1 MLSKECRRCLLSN
14 RTHTSRH
21 SGTSSVVCA
30 RPRLT
35 KCAAAS
41 KQQNSSD
48 QESWH
53 LAPQQQQQLRTA
65 VLATAVCVALVSN
78 VREARASD
86 NWIPRRHHR
95 HIAERFTD
103 TWADSIVEVCGL
115 TGREPVEMY
124 DWLARAPCRHAQM
137 QLSAVG
143 SRPTAYQCSCSAL
156 IDVPRTCSHP
166 ASAVGPVFSAGLS

>member
-1 MLSKECRRCLLSN
+1 MLSKQYPWCPLSN

-30 RPRLT
+30 RPQLT

-41 KQQNSSD
+41 QQQNSSD
-48 QESWH
+48 QEAWH

-65 VLATAVCVALVSN
+65 VLATAVCVAFVSN
-78 VREARASD
+78 VSAARASD

-95 HIAERFTD
+95 HIGERFTD

-115 TGREPVEMY
+115 TGRQA
-124 DWLARAPCRHAQM
+124 ARRSCCGAYTLPLHCNQM
-137 QLSAVG
+137 QMLPCNMSL
-143 SRPTAYQCSCSAL
+143 C
-156 IDVPRTCSHP
+156 
-166 ASAVGPVFSAGLS
+166 